1 MNMPQSIAPVGSPTL
16 KASLGDVLKRI
27 PGART
32 AVWPNGEPFADA
44 LRHGSMS
51 VEVFAPRGEDNQS
64 PHEQDELY
72 LVVSGSANFWH
83 EGGTIPVTAGD
94 VLFVAAGD
102 RHRFSRMSDDFV
114 TWVVFWGPKG
124 GEQP

>member
-1 MNMPQSIAPVGSPTL
+1 MTQRLS
-16 KASLGDVLKRI
+16 ASLAALLGQLPRPASKD
-27 PGART
+27 
-32 AVWPNGEPFADA
+32 WPTGEPFVEA

-51 VEVFAPRGEDNQS
+51 VEVFAPRGADRQT

-72 LVVSGSANFWH
+72 IVA
-83 EGGTIPVTAGD
+83 GGTARFERAGVFSSARTGD

-102 RHRFSRMSDDFV
+102 DHRFHDMSADFV

-124 GEQP
+124 GERPGSE